1 MYTLQY
7 PIWKAAHHNSFL
19 HGKCQRVRLMMINL
33 PLGLAWA
40 AWYGYEMISFETAR
54 GGSPRS
60 MIVGLCVGFV
70 VGLILGLMMLRKM
83 QQANDIVIRQIKEM
97 KDL

>member
-1 MYTLQY
+1 
-7 PIWKAAHHNSFL
+7 
-19 HGKCQRVRLMMINL
+19 
-33 PLGLAWA
+33 
-40 AWYGYEMISFETAR
+40 MISFETAR

-70 VGLILGLMMLRKM
+70 VGIILGLMMLRKM